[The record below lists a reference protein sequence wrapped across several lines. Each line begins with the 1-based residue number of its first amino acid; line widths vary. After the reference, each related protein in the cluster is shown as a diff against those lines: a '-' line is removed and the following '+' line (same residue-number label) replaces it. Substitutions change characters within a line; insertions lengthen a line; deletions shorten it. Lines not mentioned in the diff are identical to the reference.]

1 MSTPWGGWLEHG
13 ICALGDSTR
22 PATFVG
28 SGGTNRLLISRG
40 LGWRRFR
47 GRGGARLARLAVRS
61 QFPLWSGARSVPC
74 PRASPRP
81 RGDCRAW
88 QRRLRACVPRTVNG
102 TSSSRRSPPTRRRS
116 ASRSGSCLP
125 RSSRR
130 PRSTC
135 PPKQDASPARPKTL
149 CTRDSQLENFA
160 RSSIGMYTFCPILTD
175 VPS

>member
-1 MSTPWGGWLEHG
+1 
-13 ICALGDSTR
+13 LGRLARARYLCPRGLYAPGD
-22 PATFVG
+22 VG
-28 SGGTNRLLISRG
+28 SGGTNRRG

-47 GRGGARLARLAVRS
+47 GRGARLARLAVRS